1 MNLLSLMKHKKER
14 MYMAYMIQQHPQQIS
29 TENLAYQKRISVAD
43 NAVGC
48 KASSFSSLFLYSAQR
63 IQQNQHGVNNRE
75 TKLNDIHMKTEN
87 LTAAIARHDPLLADA
102 VGKMVGYIQDRWAAP
117 YPTKEQT
124 DAVNAYLRSV
134 HADGGG
140 TMSETDIAHRRI
152 ATQKITINA
161 IRVLD
166 HDQLDRLQDV
176 LNHIAADRE
185 YYMPEQRQGMGR

>member
-1 MNLLSLMKHKKER
+1 MRKEDLM
-14 MYMAYMIQQHPQQIS
+14 P
-29 TENLAYQKRISVAD
+29 V
-43 NAVGC
+43 
-48 KASSFSSLFLYSAQR
+48 
-63 IQQNQHGVNNRE
+63 
-75 TKLNDIHMKTEN
+75 
-87 LTAAIARHDPLLADA
+87 IARHDPRLADA
-102 VGKMVGYIQDRWAAP
+102 VSRMVDDIQDRWAAP
-117 YPTKEQT
+117 YPSKQQT
-124 DAVNAYLRSV
+124 EAVNANLRSI

-185 YYMPEQRQGMGR
+185 YYMPERRQGMGR